1 MKQIGDGRMSLLQDL
16 TSEMV
21 KAMKA
26 RDKETLATVR
36 MLKAA
41 VQNAQIEAGHDLSA
55 DEEVAVMSR
64 EYKQRKESLAE
75 FKKAGRQDLVDQTNR
90 ELKVVENYLPKQL
103 SASDVQDLVK
113 ATIDQVGATSMKDF
127 GKVMGAVMPK
137 VKGRADGK
145 VVNQTVKAALSGK

>member
-1 MKQIGDGRMSLLQDL
+1 MSLLQDL

>member
-1 MKQIGDGRMSLLQDL
+1 MSLLQDL
-16 TSEMV
+16 TKQMV
-21 KAMKA
+21 SAMKS

-41 VQNAQIEAGHDLSA
+41 VQNAQIEAGHDLTP

-75 FKKAGRQDLVDQTNR
+75 FEKAGRQDLVDKTNN
-90 ELKVVENYLPKQL
+90 ELKVVEQYLPKQL
-103 SASDVQDLVK
+103 SADDVQKIVK
-113 ATIDQVGATSMKDF
+113 ETIDQVGASSMKDF

-137 VKGRADGK
+137 VKGQADGK
-145 VVNQTVKAALSGK
+145 VVNQAVKDILSNN

>member
-1 MKQIGDGRMSLLQDL
+1 MSLLQDL
-16 TSEMV
+16 TKQMV
-21 KAMKA
+21 TAMKS

-41 VQNAQIEAGHDLSA
+41 VQNAQIEAGHDLTP

-75 FKKAGRQDLVDQTNR
+75 FEKAGRQDLVEKTNN
-90 ELKVVENYLPKQL
+90 ELKVVEQYLPKQL
-103 SASDVQDLVK
+103 SADDVQKIVK
-113 ATIDQVGATSMKDF
+113 ETIDQVGASSMKDF

-137 VKGRADGK
+137 VKGQADGK
-145 VVNQTVKAALSGK
+145 VVNQAVKDILSNN